1 MYLVFKK
8 FFDFLF
14 LAHILVYMNTKLKK
28 LLEDNHFSLKDR
40 HDFMQIY
47 NLLPDYKRVRVI
59 ENFEQIVSNIW
70 QLKDQMLMEQEILF
84 GKTLKNIE
92 ERLKNIQK
100 EKINSRSQEEIAFL
114 KNMI

>member
-1 MYLVFKK
+1 
-8 FFDFLF
+8 
-14 LAHILVYMNTKLKK
+14 
-28 LLEDNHFSLKDR
+28 
-40 HDFMQIY
+40 
-47 NLLPDYKRVRVI
+47 
-59 ENFEQIVSNIW
+59 
-70 QLKDQMLMEQEILF
+70 MEQEILF